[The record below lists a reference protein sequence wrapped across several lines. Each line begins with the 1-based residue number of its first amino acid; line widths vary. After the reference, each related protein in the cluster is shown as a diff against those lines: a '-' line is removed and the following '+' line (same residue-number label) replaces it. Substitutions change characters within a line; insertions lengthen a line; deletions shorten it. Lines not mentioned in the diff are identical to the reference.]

1 MSSLKKYIRLIIGII
16 TALLGIVFMFI
27 PFLPFGYLLLF
38 ISAFFLASYIPI
50 LKKFMSFLREK
61 DKKGYIK
68 KAEEKI
74 HQFENWIDRKISGD
88 KIKPQNE

>member
-1 MSSLKKYIRLIIGII
+1 MNSIKKYIRLIIGII
-16 TALLGIVFMFI
+16 TALFGIVFLFI

-38 ISAFFLASYIPI
+38 VSAFFLASYIPI
-50 LKKFMSFLREK
+50 LKKFMSFLRKK

-74 HQFENWIDRKISGD
+74 HQFENWIDRKLTGR
-88 KIKPQNE
+88 KKEPQKE